1 MSVKDFDAGFTRSP
15 EEIIKFKCLMRTLI
29 WAQEKTGK
37 SSAEIVS
44 VIFRKGKMVVDRAI

>member
-1 MSVKDFDAGFTRSP
+1 MKDFDAGFTRSP